1 MPLFFIVQNR
11 KLLLEKKIHNIS
23 AKRKLESQSP
33 IYFSDRQKGIKMR
46 KLMMIALMT
55 LTLVSATSMPAFAGM
70 NNAVSE
76 DFFDDLPEI
85 EEEVPEESEEDSKEQ
100 DETEAQAEETKEEK
114 SEESEP
120 ETKAEV
126 TESHEETKATE
137 AEIVPE
143 RTISVR
149 EDVDNT
155 PERPTRVIY
164 ARRNVVICDNEPIES
179 VPETTAEETEES
191 ISETVEE
198 EIETIPET
206 LDHKVPEKSSSSSLP
221 KTADFSDLMI
231 AGVAVLA
238 VVAAAFAVVANRKK
252 NHVSKLQN

>member
-1 MPLFFIVQNR
+1 MPLFFICE
-11 KLLLEKKIHNIS
+11 KLKHTII

-155 PERPTRVIY
+155 PEHPTRVIY

-179 VPETTAEETEES
+179 SVAEEVQETETKETVFEAPETPEET
-191 ISETVEE
+191 TPD
-198 EIETIPET
+198 EIETTPSKIPT
-206 LDHKVPEKSSSSSLP
+206 KDSSLP

-231 AGVAVLA
+231 AGVVVMV
-238 VVAAAFAVVANRKK
+238 VVAAAFAVVANRRKRA
-252 NHVSKLQN
+252 

>member
-1 MPLFFIVQNR
+1 MKRGILPLFFICK
-11 KLLLEKKIHNIS
+11 KLKHTII

-85 EEEVPEESEEDSKEQ
+85 EVEESEKDAPEESKEDSKEQ
-100 DETEAQAEETKEEK
+100 DETEAQVEETEDNKPEEA
-114 SEESEP
+114 EP
-120 ETKAEV
+120 ETKAE
-126 TESHEETKATE
+126 ET
-137 AEIVPE
+137 VPE
-143 RTISVR
+143 RTVSIR
-149 EDVDNT
+149 DDVDNT

-191 ISETVEE
+191 ISETDKE

-221 KTADFSDLMI
+221 KTADLSDLMI

-238 VVAAAFAVVANRKK
+238 VVAAAFAVVANRRKA
-252 NHVSKLQN
+252 NA

>member
-1 MPLFFIVQNR
+1 M
-11 KLLLEKKIHNIS
+11 KKIF
-23 AKRKLESQSP
+23 L
-33 IYFSDRQKGIKMR
+33 
-46 KLMMIALMT
+46 IALTALT
-55 LTLVSATSMPAFAGM
+55 LTTTAVIPAFAGM

-76 DFFDDLPEI
+76 NFFDDLPEI
-85 EEEVPEESEEDSKEQ
+85 KVEESEKDAPEESKEDSKKQ

-155 PERPTRVIY
+155 PEHPTRVIY

-179 VPETTAEETEES
+179 SVAEEVPETETKETVFEAPETPEET
-191 ISETVEE
+191 TPD
-198 EIETIPET
+198 EIETTPSKIPT
-206 LDHKVPEKSSSSSLP
+206 KDSSLP

-231 AGVAVLA
+231 AGVVVMV
-238 VVAAAFAVVANRKK
+238 VVAAAFAVVANRRKRA
-252 NHVSKLQN
+252 

>member
-1 MPLFFIVQNR
+1 MKKLFFI
-11 KLLLEKKIHNIS
+11 
-23 AKRKLESQSP
+23 
-33 IYFSDRQKGIKMR
+33 
-46 KLMMIALMT
+46 ALTALT
-55 LTLVSATSMPAFAGM
+55 LTTTAVIPAFAGM

-76 DFFDDLPEI
+76 NFFDDLPEI
-85 EEEVPEESEEDSKEQ
+85 EVEESEKDAPEESKEDSKKQ

-155 PERPTRVIY
+155 PEHPTRVIY

-179 VPETTAEETEES
+179 SVAEEVPETEVETTAFEAPEEETTVV
-191 ISETVEE
+191 ET
-198 EIETIPET
+198 ETTPV
-206 LDHKVPEKSSSSSLP
+206 KVPTSSSLP
-221 KTADFSDLMI
+221 KTADFSDIMV
-231 AGVAVLA
+231 AGVAVM
-238 VVAAAFAVVANRKK
+238 VIVAAAFAVVANRRKRA
-252 NHVSKLQN
+252 